1 MVRWRAVVCQFANVA
16 ISYAKTRQRRLG
28 EAHVSRNILC
38 ALATSFALVSG
49 AQAADIRM
57 LSSWDKT
64 NPAVGT
70 IAEAFA
76 KGVETATK
84 GSVKFIISGP
94 ETVPPF
100 EQLQPASTGVFQV
113 LFTHG
118 IYHYGTTGMAVGM
131 DAVRGGLDARRNSGL
146 FEAIDKHY
154 QKHGLKLVGLPISA
168 TKGYHIVLRAPVS
181 PNGDLAGRKIR
192 GTPSYHTVIG
202 MLGASPVVLPGGEV
216 YSALEKGVVDGA
228 AWPASGVLAM
238 RWYEVAK
245 YMLRPSFGLSHY
257 LFLMNLNAW
266 TRLTDAERNILL
278 AEGRKAEEIWFKEY
292 DRMVQE
298 EEAALIQHGMQIT
311 EMGAAQKTMVQAAWA
326 QAQWDLAEK
335 KNGQEAKDLREL
347 LKRQGLTD

>member
-1 MVRWRAVVCQFANVA
+1 MSGKCLGFA
-16 ISYAKTRQRRLG
+16 I
-28 EAHVSRNILC
+28 
-38 ALATSFALVSG
+38 ALSVGIASG
-49 AQAADIRM
+49 AEAAELRF

-70 IAEAFA
+70 IAEAFT

-100 EQLQPASTGVFQV
+100 EQLQPASTGVFQM

-131 DAVRGGLDARRNSGL
+131 DAVRGSVEERRKSGL
-146 FEAIDKHY
+146 FEAIDRHY
-154 QKHGLKLVGLPISA
+154 GKHGLKLVGLPISA
-168 TKGYHIVLRAPVS
+168 TKGYHMVLRAPVS
-181 PNGDLAGRKIR
+181 ANGDLQGRKIR

-245 YMLRPSFGLSHY
+245 YMLRPTFGLSHY
-257 LFLMNLNAW
+257 LLLVNLNAW
-266 TRLTDAERNILL
+266 NRLTDAERNAML
-278 AEGRKAEEIWFKEY
+278 AEGRKVEDIWFKEY
-292 DRMVQE
+292 DRMVDE
-298 EEAALIQHGMQIT
+298 EEAELIKRGMQIT
-311 EMGAAQKTMVQAAWA
+311 EMGPQQKAKLQAAWA
-326 QAQWDLAEK
+326 AAQWELVEK
-335 KNGQEAKDLREL
+335 KNGQEGKDLREL
-347 LKRQGLTD
+347 LKKAGLTD

>member
-1 MVRWRAVVCQFANVA
+1 M
-16 ISYAKTRQRRLG
+16 SGKRLG
-28 EAHVSRNILC
+28 FAVALSVAVTGAAH
-38 ALATSFALVSG
+38 
-49 AQAADIRM
+49 AADLRF

-70 IAEAFA
+70 IAEAFT
-76 KGVETATK
+76 KGVESATK
-84 GSVKFIISGP
+84 GSVKFVISGP

-100 EQLQPASTGVFQV
+100 EQLQPASTGVFQM

-131 DAVRGGLDARRNSGL
+131 DATHGSIEARRKSGL
-146 FEAIDKHY
+146 YEAIDKHY
-154 QKHGLKLVGLPISA
+154 NKHGLKLVALPISA

-181 PNGDLAGRKIR
+181 ANGDLQGRKIR
-192 GTPSYHTVIG
+192 GTPSYHTVIN

-257 LFLMNLNAW
+257 LLLVNLNTWKA
-266 TRLTDAERNILL
+266 LNEAERNAML
-278 AEGRKAEEIWFKEY
+278 AEGRKVEEIWFKEY
-292 DRMVQE
+292 DRMVDE
-298 EEAALIQHGMQIT
+298 EQAELIKRGMQVT
-311 EMGAAQKTMVQAAWA
+311 EMGAQQKAKLQAAWA
-326 QAQWDLAEK
+326 SAQWELVEK
-335 KNGQEAKDLREL
+335 KNGQEGKDLHAL
-347 LKRQGLTD
+347 LKKAGLTD